1 LAKPIDTDR
10 RLIAIFAA
18 DVAGYSRLMGADEV
32 STLRDLTQRRA
43 ILDGLIASHRGR
55 IANTAG
61 DSVLA
66 EFGSAVDAVQC
77 AVEAQAALAEANAGL
92 SPDRQINFRIGVH
105 VGDVMIKGGDLFG
118 DAVNIAARLQTL
130 ASASGTCISGV
141 AHDQVRKILPFAFAD
156 LGAQQ
161 VKNIEESVR
170 AFAVTAKGAA
180 TAAYPAGSLSAPPDN
195 NRPFPLPD
203 KPSIA
208 VLPFENMS
216 GDVEQE
222 YFADGMVE
230 DIITGLSRSKSLFVI
245 ARNSSFTYKGKAVD
259 IKQVGRELGVRYVLE
274 GSVRKAG
281 NRVRITGQLVDAET
295 GNHIWADRYDSTLE
309 DIFDLQDR
317 VTTSVIGAIA
327 PQLERA
333 EIARAHRKPTE
344 SLQAYDYY
352 LRALASFYR
361 FTPEANME
369 ALKLTRTANNL
380 DPDYAAPFALGATCY
395 VQRWGF
401 GWNIGDAE
409 DETEARRLTRR
420 ALELDKDDPLVL
432 ALAGQAL
439 GLFIGEVQ
447 EGAALLARAIS
458 LDPNLAA
465 ARFWN
470 GYVQLYLG
478 DGDAAIEQF
487 QIGLRMSPLDPRI
500 YLAQNGMAAAHFSAG
515 RYEDGSLWAKIAVQQ
530 SPNFVAAH
538 HTLMACHAMAG
549 RVEEARQAWAVARQI
564 DPTQRLS
571 TVLNKR
577 YRLRRSKEIIQRYAE
592 AFRIA
597 GMPE

>member
-1 LAKPIDTDR
+1 L
-10 RLIAIFAA
+10 
-18 DVAGYSRLMGADEV
+18 GADEV
-32 STLRDLTQRRA
+32 STLRDLTQRRR

-77 AVEAQAALAEANAGL
+77 AVEAQAALSQANAGL
-92 SPDRQINFRIGVH
+92 LADRQINFRIGVH
-105 VGDVMIKGGDLFG
+105 VGDVIIKGGDLFG
-118 DAVNIAARLQTL
+118 DAVNIAARLQSL
-130 ASASGTCISGV
+130 ASAGGTCISGV
-141 AHDQVRKILPFAFAD
+141 AHDQVKKILPFAFAD

-161 VKNIEESVR
+161 VKNIEEPVR
-170 AFAVTAKGAA
+170 AFAVTAEGAA
-180 TAAYPAGSLSAPPDN
+180 TAAYPVASLSPPLDN
-195 NRPFPLPD
+195 SRPLLLPD

-230 DIITGLSRSKSLFVI
+230 DIITELSRSKSLFVI

-281 NRVRITGQLVDAET
+281 NRVRITGQLIDAGT
-295 GNHIWADRYDSTLE
+295 GNHIWADKYDSTLE

-333 EIARAHRKPTE
+333 EMARAHRKPTE

-352 LRALASFYR
+352 LRALASLHR
-361 FTPEANME
+361 FTREENID
-369 ALKLTRTANNL
+369 ALKLTQTANNL
-380 DPDYAAPFALGATCY
+380 DPDYAAPLALAAECL
-395 VQRWGF
+395 VQRWAF
-401 GWNIGDAE
+401 GRSIGSAE
-409 DETEARRLTRR
+409 DKIEARRLARR
-420 ALELDKDDPLVL
+420 AIDLGKDDPAVL
-432 ALAGQAL
+432 AIAGNALAI
-439 GLFIGEVQ
+439 FVGEVD
-447 EGAALLARAIS
+447 EGAALLARAVS
-458 LDPNLAA
+458 LDPNLAV
-465 ARFWN
+465 ARIWN
-470 GYVQLYLG
+470 GWVQIYLG
-478 DGDAAIEQF
+478 DGDSAMEQF

-500 YLAQNGMAAAHFSAG
+500 FLAQIGMATAHFLAG
-515 RYEDGSLWAKIAVQQ
+515 RYEDGSLWAKMAVHQN
-530 SPNFVAAH
+530 PGYVGAH
-538 HTLMACHAMAG
+538 RTLMACHARAG
-549 RVEEARQAWAVARQI
+549 RVDEARKAWAVARQI
-564 DPTQRLS
+564 DPTQRIS
-571 TVLNKR
+571 TIIKR
-577 YRLRRSKEIIQRYAE
+577 SRFRRPKDTQLFAE
-592 AFRIA
+592 AYRIA

>member
-1 LAKPIDTDR
+1 MEAQ
-10 RLIAIFAA
+10 
-18 DVAGYSRLMGADEV
+18 GALGKAN
-32 STLRDLTQRRA
+32 STLPETR
-43 ILDGLIASHRGR
+43 H
-55 IANTAG
+55 
-61 DSVLA
+61 
-66 EFGSAVDAVQC
+66 
-77 AVEAQAALAEANAGL
+77 
-92 SPDRQINFRIGVH
+92 INFRIGVC
-105 VGDVMIKGGDLFG
+105 VGDVMVRAGDLFG
-118 DAVNIAARLQTL
+118 DGVNIAARLQTL
-130 ASASGTCISGV
+130 ARAGGLCVSGV
-141 AHDQVRKILPFAFAD
+141 TYDQVRKILPLSFTD
-156 LGAQQ
+156 LGPQT
-161 VKNIEESVR
+161 VKNIEEPIR
-170 AFAVTAKGAA
+170 AYEVKTQGEALSSALSS
-180 TAAYPAGSLSAPPDN
+180 AGDRKPLA
-195 NRPFPLPD
+195 LPD

-208 VLPFENMS
+208 VLPFQNMS
-216 GDVEQE
+216 GDPEQD

-281 NRVRITGQLVDAET
+281 NRVRITGQLVDAEAA
-295 GNHIWADRYDSTLE
+295 NHIWADRYDSTLE

-369 ALKLTRTANNL
+369 ALKLTQTANNL

-420 ALELDKDDPLVL
+420 ALELDRDDPLVL

-447 EGAALLARAIS
+447 EGSALLARAIS

-470 GYVQLYLG
+470 GLVQLYLG

-500 YLAQNGMAAAHFSAG
+500 YLAQNGIAAAHFSAG
-515 RYEDGSLWAKIAVQQ
+515 RYDDGSLWAKIAVQQ
-530 SPNFVAAH
+530 NPNFIAAH

-577 YRLRRSKEIIQRYAE
+577 YRLRRSKDIIQRYAE
-592 AFRIA
+592 AFRIV

>member
-1 LAKPIDTDR
+1 LAKLIDTDR

-18 DVAGYSRLMGADEV
+18 DIAGYSRLMGADEV
-32 STLRDLTQRRA
+32 TTLRDLTQRRR

-77 AVEAQAALAEANAGL
+77 AVEAQAALAQANAGL
-92 SPDRQINFRIGVH
+92 SSDRKINFRIGVH

-118 DAVNIAARLQTL
+118 DAVNIAARLQSL
-130 ASASGTCISGV
+130 ASPGGTCISGM
-141 AHDQVRKILPFAFAD
+141 AHDQVKKILPFAFAD
-156 LGAQQ
+156 LGAKQ
-161 VKNIEESVR
+161 VKNIEEPVR
-170 AFAVTAKGAA
+170 VFAVTAGGAA
-180 TAAYPAGSLSAPPDN
+180 TAAYPAGSLSAEPDN
-195 NRPFPLPD
+195 NRPLPLPD

-222 YFADGMVE
+222 YFADGIVE
-230 DIITGLSRSKSLFVI
+230 DIITELSRSKSLFVI

-259 IKQVGRELGVRYVLE
+259 IKQVGRELGVRYVLQ
-274 GSVRKAG
+274 GSVRRAG
-281 NRVRITGQLVDAET
+281 NRVRITGQLVDAAT

-317 VTTSVIGAIA
+317 VTMSVISAIA

-333 EIARAHRKPTE
+333 EIARAQRKPTE

-352 LRALASFYR
+352 LRALASTNR
-361 FTPEANME
+361 FTREANIE
-369 ALKLTRTANNL
+369 ALKLTQTANGL
-380 DPDYAAPFALGATCY
+380 DPDFAAAFALGANCY

-401 GWNIGDAE
+401 GWNSGDAE
-409 DETEARRLTRR
+409 DVSEARRLARR
-420 ALELDKDDPLVL
+420 ALELDKDDPTVL
-432 ALAGQAL
+432 ALAGQTLAL
-439 GLFIGEVQ
+439 FVGEVE

-470 GYVQLYLG
+470 GWVQIYLG
-478 DGDAAIEQF
+478 DHDAAIEQF
-487 QIGLRMSPLDPRI
+487 QVGLRMSPLDLRI
-500 YLAQNGMAAAHFSAG
+500 FLAQRGMAYAHFFAG
-515 RYEDGSLWAKIAVQQ
+515 RYEDASSWAKIYVQQ
-530 SPNFVAAH
+530 NPKHVVAH
-538 HTLMACHAMAG
+538 RILMACHAMSG
-549 RVEEARQAWAVARQI
+549 RVEEARQACVLALQL
-564 DPTQRLS
+564 DPTQRIS
-571 TVLNKR
+571 RIKDWGPWR
-577 YRLRRSKEIIQRYAE
+577 RAEYIERLAQ

>member
-1 LAKPIDTDR
+1 
-10 RLIAIFAA
+10 
-18 DVAGYSRLMGADEV
+18 MGADEV
-32 STLRDLTQRRA
+32 STLRDLTHRRA

-161 VKNIEESVR
+161 VKNIEEPVR

-180 TAAYPAGSLSAPPDN
+180 TAAYPAGSLSARPDN

-295 GNHIWADRYDSTLE
+295 GSHIWADRYDSTLE

-369 ALKLTRTANNL
+369 ALKLTQTANNL

-420 ALELDKDDPLVL
+420 ALELDRDDPLVL

-439 GLFIGEVQ
+439 GLFIGEAQ

-515 RYEDGSLWAKIAVQQ
+515 RYEEGSLWAKIAVQQ